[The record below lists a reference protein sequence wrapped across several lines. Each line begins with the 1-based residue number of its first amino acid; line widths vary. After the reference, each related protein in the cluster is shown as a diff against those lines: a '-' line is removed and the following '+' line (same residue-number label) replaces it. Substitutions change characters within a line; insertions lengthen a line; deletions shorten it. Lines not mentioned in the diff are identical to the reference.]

1 MDCRAAG
8 LPGTTTSTF
17 ETLTEELNIEEQS
30 QLNLD
35 DIYDQLEQMKQRAL
49 QLRKIL
55 VREQPA
61 AAEYAKCLNDI
72 ELNGSQNVALHQ
84 VQLQTVKIVGQ
95 VIKLSLRLN
104 SEGKHLKN
112 LDCDLQHHKK
122 QKQTLETKIEELH
135 KWPSQQQHRAGLC
148 LERYNDLRIR
158 CCSVADYR
166 RFMADLYTAYKNS
179 YKIVMPL
186 KCYKADRV
194 DIDKRLKKARK
205 MLTDSSQTLLQHNNE
220 LGQMLHNYIEI
231 AGIIRLP
238 RTTCYS
244 QFGSLLLVYHDA
256 NDADIKKQNSL
267 N

>member
-8 LPGTTTSTF
+8 LPGTPSTTMSTF
-17 ETLTEELNIEEQS
+17 ETFTEELNIEEQS

-35 DIYDQLEQMKQRAL
+35 EIYDQLEQMKQRAL

-61 AAEYAKCLNDI
+61 AAEYAKCLKDI

-84 VQLQTVKIVGQ
+84 VQLQTAKIVGQ
-95 VIKLSLRLN
+95 VLNLSLRLK

-112 LDCDLQHHKK
+112 LDCDLQHQKK
-122 QKQTLETKIEELH
+122 QTQALEIKIEKLH

-148 LERYNDLRIR
+148 LDRYSDLSIR
-158 CCSVADYR
+158 CCSVDDYR
-166 RFMADLYTAYKNS
+166 RFMEDLYTHYEYR
-179 YKIVMPL
+179 YKIIMPL

-194 DIDKRLKKARK
+194 HVAKRLKKARQ
-205 MLTDSSQTLLQHNNE
+205 MLSDSSQVLLQHSNE
-220 LGQMLHNYIEI
+220 LGQILHNYIEI
-231 AGIIRLP
+231 DSMKRLP

-244 QFGSLLLVYHDA
+244 QFGSMLLVYNDA
-256 NDADIKKQNSL
+256 NDAELK
-267 N
+267 